1 MQSPFKFLDAYD
13 KEDRLQFFGRDT
25 EIEALY
31 ELVFETNLV
40 LLYGASG
47 TGKTSLINCGLAN
60 KFQDT
65 DWFAMFVRRRGHM
78 LESLAQGLEAH
89 AIEEIPGLK
98 AITEQLART
107 TAAGQGAEERQA
119 SWEQARRT
127 LRKGL
132 KSLFY
137 DYYKPIYLIFDQFEE
152 IFILG
157 EEEER
162 RQFFELLSDLM
173 RMSLQLTVIISM
185 REEYIAFLA
194 DYEDVVPSLFQ
205 HRFRVERMSRHQL
218 EGVIT
223 GTCGYHRIELTPR
236 EEIPTSVIENLRNRR
251 GAVDLTNL
259 QVYLDRLYRVDRQRR
274 PAEPSRFDPPL
285 LKQVGTLADI
295 LGDFLSEQLQVVAQ
309 ELKDPDKAEI
319 PLDVLFALVTENATK
334 RSLEVKGIKDIL
346 QRRKNISPGD
356 VDYCVKRFS
365 EMRLVREV
373 E

>member
-1 MQSPFKFLDAYD
+1 MVNDKCSLLLIVHCSLLTESMRSPFKFLDAYD
-13 KEDRLQFFGRDT
+13 KSDRGQFFGRDA

-31 ELVFETNLV
+31 DLVFETNLV

-65 DWFAMFVRRRGHM
+65 DWFAMFVRRGGHIM
-78 LESLAQGLEAH
+78 ESLEW
-89 AIEEIPGLK
+89 EIRHH
-98 AITEQLART
+98 AITEIP
-107 TAAGQGAEERQA
+107 AEA
-119 SWEQARRT
+119 S

-162 RQFFELLSDLM
+162 QQFFQLLSELM
-173 RMSLQLTVIISM
+173 RMSLQLTVILSM

-194 DYEDVVPSLFQ
+194 DYEPVVPSLFEQ
-205 HRFRVERMSRHQL
+205 RFRVERMNRANL
-218 EGVIT
+218 EQVIT
-223 GTCGYHRIELTPR
+223 GTCDYHQVEMQPQVEVTDGIIE
-236 EEIPTSVIENLRNRR
+236 SLRNRR

-259 QVYLDRLYRVDRQRR
+259 QVYLDRLYREDRKRR
-274 PAEPSRFDPPL
+274 PEAVPRFDPQL
-285 LKQVGTLADI
+285 LAGVGSLEDI
-295 LGDFLSEQLQVVAQ
+295 LGDFLSEQLQVVSR
-309 ELKDPDKAEI
+309 ELKDPAKSEI

-334 RSLEVKGIKDIL
+334 RSLEVPAIKDIL
-346 QRRKNISPGD
+346 KRRKNIHPDD
-356 VDYCVKRFS
+356 VDFCVRRFT